1 MGVLD
6 HVSEMFDCSH
16 GHKIKKRRQ
25 LQVTP
30 SSSFCSNFRSCF
42 FAKIK
47 KKIPCESDDSSKLD
61 EKESFE

>member
-25 LQVTP
+25 LQI
-30 SSSFCSNFRSCF
+30 SSLITALSVFTMLSIIIVVITIVNSLGHSISVF
-42 FAKIK
+42 FVL
-47 KKIPCESDDSSKLD
+47 S
-61 EKESFE
+61 

>member
-25 LQVTP
+25 LQLSPTP
-30 SSSFCSNFRSCF
+30 PF
-42 FAKIK
+42 FFSIYS
-47 KKIPCESDDSSKLD
+47 IN
-61 EKESFE
+61 